1 MVDFPL
7 PRYRRVPGFAISES
21 TPGNLLIDGP
31 FRQIQVDVEEGVR
44 SLLRKSLD
52 PLVYLRAQFR

>member
-1 MVDFPL
+1 ML
-7 PRYRRVPGFAISES
+7 PEDAS
-21 TPGNLLIDGP
+21 GNLLIDGP